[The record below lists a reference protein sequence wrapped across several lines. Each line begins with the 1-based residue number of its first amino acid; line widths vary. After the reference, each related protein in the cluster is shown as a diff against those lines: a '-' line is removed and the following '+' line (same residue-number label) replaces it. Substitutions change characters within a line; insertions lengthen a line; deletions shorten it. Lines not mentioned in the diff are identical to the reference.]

1 MDLNTYAHAGMAL
14 ELLQKWEKDF
24 KEVTIVYNI
33 EKSDDKRSLS
43 NMNSFLFRNKIINE
57 DEYKLIKGIIE
68 KRNLVIHRMF
78 VDYLNNN
85 QMLIAL
91 TIDLSKDIE
100 KSKELFVKLLE
111 NAKKV

>member
-1 MDLNTYAHAGMAL
+1 
-14 ELLQKWEKDF
+14 
-24 KEVTIVYNI
+24 
-33 EKSDDKRSLS
+33 
-43 NMNSFLFRNKIINE
+43 
-57 DEYKLIKGIIE
+57 
-68 KRNLVIHRMF
+68 MF